1 MNTKTDPVLKLL
13 YCVIAGILLLGLV
26 MILGIM

>member
-1 MNTKTDPVLKLL
+1 MVFAAEATAEIHNVSGEKRN
-13 YCVIAGILLLGLV
+13 GLV